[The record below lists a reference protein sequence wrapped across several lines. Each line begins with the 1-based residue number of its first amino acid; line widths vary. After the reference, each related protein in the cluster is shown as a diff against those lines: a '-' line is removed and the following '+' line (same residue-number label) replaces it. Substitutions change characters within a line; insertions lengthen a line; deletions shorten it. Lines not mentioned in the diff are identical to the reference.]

1 MLVEIHFFC
10 YFFGFLGGM
19 LAGCWPSEI
28 MCVSARLLSVTFVV
42 TFGGLLRFCLCAL
55 WDIVLPLA
63 SAFLSVLLI
72 PVRMS
77 LFSVSD
83 RAFDTLATQRMNYTQ
98 L

>member
-1 MLVEIHFFC
+1 
-10 YFFGFLGGM
+10 
-19 LAGCWPSEI
+19 
-28 MCVSARLLSVTFVV
+28 
-42 TFGGLLRFCLCAL
+42 LRFCLCAL

-72 PVRMS
+72 PLRMS